1 MALGWKREAFPPP
14 GARYL
19 RFIEVWTPRE
29 WALKIYLHSAH
40 GAELPQE
47 FLVEAKRFIEPRLPE
62 VGPSDAPHGVGFLI
76 LAHGAVSNWLML
88 DWWSSL
94 HLYQRIFHA
103 EGMPPQSFTEAPP
116 GLIQCVYDLRIT
128 AFESE
133 AWRIQAVEN
142 PTPDLQAYLN
152 ARLNVDL

>member
-1 MALGWKREAFPPP
+1 MGGKRDAFAPPQ
-14 GARYL
+14 ARYL
-19 RFIEVWTPRE
+19 RFVELWTPRD
-29 WALKIYLHSAH
+29 WALKVYLHSAH
-40 GAELPQE
+40 GAGLPHE
-47 FLVEAKRFIEPRLPE
+47 FLASAKRFIEPQLPDVGRLQT
-62 VGPSDAPHGVGFLI
+62 PHGVGFLI

-94 HLYQRIFHA
+94 HLYQRIFQA
-103 EGMPPQSFTEAPP
+103 EGMPPQRFTEAPP
-116 GLIQCVYDLRIT
+116 GLVQCVYDLRIT

-133 AWRIQAVEN
+133 AWRIHALEN

>member
-1 MALGWKREAFPPP
+1 MARGWTRDAFPPP
-14 GARYL
+14 GVRHL
-19 RFIEVWTPRE
+19 RFVELWTPSN

-40 GAELPQE
+40 GAELPHE
-47 FLVEAKRFIEPRLPE
+47 FLVEAKRFVEPRLAE
-62 VGPSDAPHGVGFLI
+62 VGRSEDRCGVGFLI

-94 HLYQRIFHA
+94 YLYQRIFQA
-103 EGMPPQSFTEAPP
+103 EGMPPQRFTEAPP
-116 GLIQCVYDLRIT
+116 GLFQCVYDLRIT

-133 AWRIQAVEN
+133 AWRVHAVEN

-152 ARLNVDL
+152 ARLDIDL